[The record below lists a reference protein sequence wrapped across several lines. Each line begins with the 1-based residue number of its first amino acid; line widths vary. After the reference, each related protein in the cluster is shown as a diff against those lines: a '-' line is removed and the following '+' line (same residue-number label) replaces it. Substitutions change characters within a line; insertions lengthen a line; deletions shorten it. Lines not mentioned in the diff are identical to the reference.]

1 MYSPFTRWGWWYF
14 TKYYNPKLGS
24 DCNLGKDLSKRG
36 ENDQLV
42 KHKNIE
48 LYLQLYIPIDYEEIR
63 KVFLK
68 KQYRVSKKNIRMSLL
83 LYETLTD
90 TIWERHKM

>member
-1 MYSPFTRWGWWYF
+1 M
-14 TKYYNPKLGS
+14 
-24 DCNLGKDLSKRG
+24 SKR

-48 LYLQLYIPIDYEEIR
+48 LYLQLYIPIDYEKIR

-68 KQYRVSKKNIRMSLL
+68 KKYRVSKKNMRMSLL

-90 TIWERHKM
+90 TI